1 MPAAYEAQQLLN
13 TCTELAN
20 GLGEQPPPPAL
31 TTRRC
36 VVLERVNPRGLMV
49 SLLCFYLFQLWC
61 AGLVNPVVNCVG
73 IQGSREA
80 LTLAQAV

>member
-1 MPAAYEAQQLLN
+1 M
-13 TCTELAN
+13 
-20 GLGEQPPPPAL
+20 
-31 TTRRC
+31 
-36 VVLERVNPRGLMV
+36 LERVNPRGLMV